1 MEAQPQMSDG
11 LKIALTASFT
21 VLGGLLI
28 FVLQEFFLKPAVEQN
43 KVIGLIGSKLLY
55 YRPMLANPIQ
65 MPKKADELLR
75 DDTRFANDPDQARA
89 AKRAED
95 TAAAQQRQFEEYID
109 ISKEIRELTGNW
121 QRLRT
126 PSDGSG

>member
-1 MEAQPQMSDG
+1 MQTTSLDG
-11 LKIALTASFT
+11 VTIVRKALDLFQKIAEDPVA
-21 VLGGLLI
+21 
-28 FVLQEFFLKPAVEQN
+28 
-43 KVIGLIGSKLLY
+43 
-55 YRPMLANPIQ
+55 PIQ
-65 MPKKADELLR
+65 RPIEWEQAIRYGLAIAVRVK
-75 DDTRFANDPDQARA
+75 NDPDQARA